1 MDESDYRYEA
11 TSVDG
16 FVAQVVRYVASGYY
30 FYVRCLIPEH
40 KDPQVVD
47 AKLLAR
53 YQVCQPRWR
62 RERRRL
68 KQNAGVHYLRHNR
81 LFVLMLTKGRH
92 EAFYADHGQ
101 KVIDIRRIAL
111 KAFGYS
117 IRYAFSRESK
127 RWKVSVRLDEPTY
140 RTLRAHMLTM
150 AAWESHRC
158 PYRMEREFS
167 RLPYQPYSPVYR
179 QLVSIAKAVNRPRKR
194 RGFAPIDYGCIPN
207 KKRLTKV
214 FVEQPDPD
222 HADEEPD
229 PDRESELFRTSMSLT

>member
-16 FVAQVVRYVASGYY
+16 LVAQVVRYVASGYY

-40 KDPQVVD
+40 KAPKVVD

-53 YQVCQPRWR
+53 YRICQPRWR

-92 EAFYADHGQ
+92 EPFYADHGQ
-101 KVIDIRRIAL
+101 KVIDIRRVAL

-127 RWKVSVRLDEPTY
+127 RWKVSVRLDEATY

-158 PYRMEREFS
+158 PHRMEREFS

-179 QLVSIAKAVNRPRKR
+179 QLLSIAKAVNRARKR
-194 RGFAPIDYGCIPN
+194 RGFTPIDYACIPN

-214 FVEQPDPD
+214 FAERFVSDR
-222 HADEEPD
+222 ADEEPD
-229 PDRESELFRTSMSLT
+229 PDRESKLWGNPVSRT

>member
-40 KDPQVVD
+40 KAPQVVD

-81 LFVLMLTKGRH
+81 LFVVMLTKGRH
-92 EAFYADHGQ
+92 EPFSAMQTMSVMVFKCSGR
-101 KVIDIRRIAL
+101 RRI
-111 KAFGYS
+111 
-117 IRYAFSRESK
+117 
-127 RWKVSVRLDEPTY
+127 RLAP
-140 RTLRAHMLTM
+140 
-150 AAWESHRC
+150 AAIS
-158 PYRMEREFS
+158 S
-167 RLPYQPYSPVYR
+167 S
-179 QLVSIAKAVNRPRKR
+179 
-194 RGFAPIDYGCIPN
+194 
-207 KKRLTKV
+207 
-214 FVEQPDPD
+214 
-222 HADEEPD
+222 
-229 PDRESELFRTSMSLT
+229 

>member
-1 MDESDYRYEA
+1 MDETGYRYEA

-16 FVAQVVRYVASGYY
+16 FVAQVVRYAAAGYY

-40 KDPQVVD
+40 KDPRAVD

-53 YQVCQPRWR
+53 YRVCQPRWR

-68 KQNAGVHYLRHNR
+68 KYNAAAHYLRYDR
-81 LFVLMLTKGRH
+81 LLVIMLTRGRH
-92 EAFYADHGQ
+92 EPFYADHGQ
-101 KVIDIRRIAL
+101 NVLDIRRVAL

-117 IRYAFSRESK
+117 IRYALSRESK
-127 RWKVSVRLDEPTY
+127 RWNVSVRLDESTY

-158 PYRMEREFS
+158 PQRMEREFS
-167 RLPYQPYSPVYR
+167 RLSYQAYSPVYR
-179 QLVSIAKAVNRPRKR
+179 QLLSIAKAVNRVRRR
-194 RGFAPIDYGCIPN
+194 RGFAPMDFSCIPT

-214 FVEQPDPD
+214 FAQRPDS
-222 HADEEPD
+222 AN
-229 PDRESELFRTSMSLT
+229 RTSPT